1 MGSDPYEAASRR
13 AFERVPEAYLALDTD
28 GRCTYVNA
36 AAAAL
41 FGGRSEDLLGK
52 QVWTEF
58 ADETLQSFRA
68 TCEQAMAE
76 QQARAVEG
84 WFAKPGRW
92 FVGWAYPAHDGLT
105 LLFRDIDDRKREEL
119 RLQAQ
124 RRLMDQAQ
132 ELAQVG
138 NWIWE
143 IATDRVEWS
152 EELYRIYGVDPA
164 QHTAT
169 FEAYLARVHAD
180 DRERVSDAIQRALR
194 YCSAFEFE
202 ERIQRPDGE
211 ERVLYSRGVVEADAD
226 GHAVCM
232 LGVCQDITERRRD
245 ERMAAGQHE
254 ILLGIA
260 APCPLAEN
268 LGNIARLH
276 EALNPGSLC
285 SLLLL
290 DDTGRYLL
298 HGAAPSL
305 PQTYNQAVRGLEIA
319 DECGSCGTAAWRGKR
334 VVVEDIATHPYW
346 TRGRSVAM
354 AHGLRACWSTPVFDS
369 RGKVL
374 GTFAVYYREPRVP
387 RPDELDSIDRLL
399 PLTGI
404 AIESARLLERLHK
417 RNRFFEMSQE
427 IFCILDP
434 REERIV
440 QFNPFLQRLTG
451 YGADELKAHSY
462 RQFLLP
468 ASGDASAEAIPAA
481 IAPGQTREFVNHCI
495 ARDGSEHRLEWTAFA
510 ASDGLLYAVARD
522 ITGRHQAEEKLIH
535 AASHDPISGLPRRA
549 LLEEAIAGMLRN
561 PWSEV
566 WVVLLGLDRFQ
577 VVNESVGHV
586 IGDDVLRH
594 VADRLRAALDM
605 QWPLACIAG
614 DKFAVAAEGLDREA
628 ALALAERLRAE
639 VARPIE
645 ERDYRLLLTAS
656 AGISHS
662 PVHGDTPAA
671 LLRGAEA
678 AMMQA
683 KREGRDRIGE
693 FSVAQ
698 KHELDERVLF
708 GGHLRDALRRD
719 ELVLYYQPQ
728 YRALDHALT
737 GFEALLRW
745 NCGDQGQVMPGRFI
759 PVAEALGLMPE
770 IGGWVF
776 AQAARQLREW
786 IDRGHRRF
794 TLAVNVSAQQIQH
807 PHLVE
812 QVATALKRHGVP
824 GSMLEIEMTE
834 SALMENVARIR
845 LTLAGLKSLGVRLAL
860 DDFGTGYSSL
870 AYLKQFPIDK
880 LKIDQSF
887 VRDLPDDAGDGAIVQ
902 TIIELGHQLGM
913 LVSAEGVETP
923 GQAIFLAGMGCDELQ
938 GRSFGMALPAA
949 DVEHYFVN
957 VRNPSSA

>member
-1 MGSDPYEAASRR
+1 MVDHPYEAASSR
-13 AFERVPEAYLALDTD
+13 AFEHVAEAYVTLDVD
-28 GRCTYVNA
+28 WRCTYINA

-41 FGGRSEDLLGK
+41 LGRSAEDLLGR

-58 ADETLQSFRA
+58 PDETTRSLRA
-68 TCEQAMAE
+68 AYEQAMAE
-76 QQARAVEG
+76 QRPLAVEG
-84 WFAKPGRW
+84 WFAAAGRW
-92 FVGWAYPAHDGLT
+92 FASWAYPAPDGLT
-105 LLFRDIDDRKREEL
+105 VLFQDIDERKREEL

-124 RRLMDQAQ
+124 RGLMEQAQ
-132 ELAQVG
+132 RLAQVG
-138 NWIWE
+138 SWSWDVAAN
-143 IATDRVEWS
+143 RVDWS
-152 EELYRIYGVDPA
+152 DGLYRIYGVDAA
-164 QHTAT
+164 QRAAT
-169 FEAYLARVHAD
+169 FEGYLAQVHPE
-180 DRERVSDAIQRALR
+180 DRERVRGIIEQAVRSGG
-194 YCSAFEFE
+194 AFEFE
-202 ERIQRPDGE
+202 ERILQPEGG
-211 ERVLYSRGVVEADAD
+211 ERVLYSRGMAETDAGGRVVRL
-226 GHAVCM
+226 
-232 LGVCQDITERRRD
+232 LGVCQDITARKRE

-260 APCPLAEN
+260 AQQPLAES
-268 LGNIARLH
+268 LARIARLH
-276 EALNPGSLC
+276 ESLNPGALC

-290 DDTGRYLL
+290 DGDGRHLL

-305 PQTYNQAVRGLEIA
+305 PKAWNDTVHGQEIG
-319 DECGSCGTAAWRGKR
+319 ESSGSCGAAAWHCER
-334 VVVEDIATHPYW
+334 VMVGEIATHPYW
-346 TRGRSVAM
+346 ADYRERALS
-354 AHGLRACWSTPVFDS
+354 HGLRACWSTPVLGS
-369 RGKVL
+369 HGEVL
-374 GTFAVYYREPRVP
+374 GTFAVYCRTPRKALP
-387 RPDELDSIDRLL
+387 QELADIDRML
-399 PLTGI
+399 PIAAI
-404 AIESARLLERLHK
+404 AIESERLLVRLRE

-434 REERIV
+434 RSERIV
-440 QFNPFLQRLTG
+440 QFNPFLQRLSG
-451 YGADELKAHSY
+451 YAADELKASGY
-462 RQFLLP
+462 RRFLLP
-468 ASGDASAEAIPAA
+468 LEGSESAEAIPKAVRA
-481 IAPGQTREFVNHCI
+481 GRTREFVNRCI
-495 ARDGSEHRLEWTAFA
+495 ARDGSEHLLEWTAFA
-510 ASDGLLYAVARD
+510 TPDGLLYAVAHD
-522 ITGRHQAEEKLIH
+522 ITGRHRAEQKLIH
-535 AASHDPISGLPRRA
+535 TANHDPISGLPRRVQ
-549 LLEEAIAGMLRN
+549 LENAIAGMLRN

-566 WVVLLGLDRFQ
+566 WVVVLGLDRFQ

-594 VADRLRAALDM
+594 VADRLRMALDK

-614 DKFAVAAEGLDREA
+614 DKFAVAAEGLGREA

-645 ERDYRLLLTAS
+645 GQDYRLLLTAS

-698 KHELDERVLF
+698 KQALDERVLL
-708 GGHLRDALRRD
+708 GGRLRDALRRD

-737 GFEALLRW
+737 GFEALMRW
-745 NCGDQGQVMPGRFI
+745 NCGDQGQVLPARFI

-770 IGGWVF
+770 IGRWVF

-786 IDRGHRRF
+786 LDRGRRGF

-812 QVATALKRHGVP
+812 HVAEALKRYAVP

-834 SALMENVARIR
+834 SALMENVSRIR
-845 LTLAGLKSLGVRLAL
+845 LTLAGLKSLGVQLAL

-913 LVSAEGVETP
+913 LVAAEGVETP

-938 GRSFGMALPAA
+938 GRSFGMALPAEDA
-949 DVEHYFVN
+949 ERYFVN
-957 VRNPSSA
+957 VRDPSSA